1 MKKDSNRNNLIQKQ
15 LKIITKKEEKLL
27 KESNDNYIKNKISP
41 IKDKIEGMVP
51 DKLQSTL
58 ELAFQKGF
66 KVVFDKGTAVIEKT
80 YNKENINMEYDINTY
95 AVNKY
100 PTRKNLRKI
109 DKSTNKKTIFNKS
122 LTIVEGSA
130 LGLLGIGLPDIPIYI
145 GVILKSIYENE
156 VEVKEIS
163 VLKSLFIIIMFT
175 LIPGIINFLY
185 VFLIIIGYIL
195 IREAILFDVLSQF
208 EGPISEDDIDFF
220 IDNAETIEVVIFGF
234 LMYFQTLITAP
245 IFEELLF
252 RGIILNGL
260 LNKYKNSS
268 KKAIIYSAMVFGL
281 VHLNIP
287 QGINAFIGGIILGF
301 IYCYTKSMK
310 LSIFAHFINNLITF
324 VPVPESLIFK
334 FIYIVI
340 GTYVIMK
347 GIKYIRNTKL
357 INISKAS

>member
-1 MKKDSNRNNLIQKQ
+1 MK
-15 LKIITKKEEKLL
+15 
-27 KESNDNYIKNKISP
+27 
-41 IKDKIEGMVP
+41 
-51 DKLQSTL
+51 
-58 ELAFQKGF
+58 
-66 KVVFDKGTAVIEKT
+66 
-80 YNKENINMEYDINTY
+80 
-95 AVNKY
+95 
-100 PTRKNLRKI
+100 
-109 DKSTNKKTIFNKS
+109 
-122 LTIVEGSA
+122 
-130 LGLLGIGLPDIPIYI
+130 
-145 GVILKSIYENE
+145 ILKSIYENK

-175 LIPGIINFLY
+175 LIPGIINFLSTFIMILIDENISIGSVMIIAWIILIPVHMIIIIMVGKKYTKKDIIKINDKKVKINNKDFLY

-347 GIKYIRNTKL
+347 GIKYIRNIKF
-357 INISKAS
+357 INISETN

>member
-1 MKKDSNRNNLIQKQ
+1 MK
-15 LKIITKKEEKLL
+15 
-27 KESNDNYIKNKISP
+27 
-41 IKDKIEGMVP
+41 
-51 DKLQSTL
+51 
-58 ELAFQKGF
+58 
-66 KVVFDKGTAVIEKT
+66 
-80 YNKENINMEYDINTY
+80 
-95 AVNKY
+95 
-100 PTRKNLRKI
+100 
-109 DKSTNKKTIFNKS
+109 
-122 LTIVEGSA
+122 
-130 LGLLGIGLPDIPIYI
+130 
-145 GVILKSIYENE
+145 ILKLIYENE

-175 LIPGIINFLY
+175 LIPGVINFLLTFIMILIDKNISIGSVMIIAALILIPVHMVIIITVGKKYTQKDIIKINDKKVKINKKDFLY

-268 KKAIIYSAMVFGL
+268 KKAIIYSAMAFGL

-287 QGINAFIGGIILGF
+287 QGINAFIGGIILGS
-301 IYCYTKSMK
+301 IYYYTKSMK

-347 GIKYIRNTKL
+347 GIKDIRNIKF
-357 INISKAS
+357 INISETN

>member
-1 MKKDSNRNNLIQKQ
+1 MK
-15 LKIITKKEEKLL
+15 
-27 KESNDNYIKNKISP
+27 
-41 IKDKIEGMVP
+41 
-51 DKLQSTL
+51 
-58 ELAFQKGF
+58 
-66 KVVFDKGTAVIEKT
+66 
-80 YNKENINMEYDINTY
+80 
-95 AVNKY
+95 
-100 PTRKNLRKI
+100 
-109 DKSTNKKTIFNKS
+109 
-122 LTIVEGSA
+122 
-130 LGLLGIGLPDIPIYI
+130 
-145 GVILKSIYENE
+145 ILKLIYENE

-175 LIPGIINFLY
+175 LIPGVINFLLTFIMILIDKNISIGSVMIIAALILIPVHMVIIITVGKKYTQKDIIKINDKKVKINKKDFLY

>member
-1 MKKDSNRNNLIQKQ
+1 MK
-15 LKIITKKEEKLL
+15 
-27 KESNDNYIKNKISP
+27 
-41 IKDKIEGMVP
+41 
-51 DKLQSTL
+51 
-58 ELAFQKGF
+58 
-66 KVVFDKGTAVIEKT
+66 
-80 YNKENINMEYDINTY
+80 
-95 AVNKY
+95 
-100 PTRKNLRKI
+100 
-109 DKSTNKKTIFNKS
+109 
-122 LTIVEGSA
+122 
-130 LGLLGIGLPDIPIYI
+130 
-145 GVILKSIYENE
+145 ILKLIYENE

-163 VLKSLFIIIMFT
+163 VLRSLFIIIMFT
-175 LIPGIINFLY
+175 LIPGIINFLSTFIMILIDENISIGSVMIRAALILIPVHMVIIITVGKKYTQKDIIKINDKKVKINKKDFLY

-301 IYCYTKSMK
+301 IYYYTKSMK

-334 FIYIVI
+334 LSYIVI

-347 GIKYIRNTKL
+347 GIKYIRNIKF
-357 INISKAS
+357 INISETN

>member
-1 MKKDSNRNNLIQKQ
+1 MK
-15 LKIITKKEEKLL
+15 
-27 KESNDNYIKNKISP
+27 
-41 IKDKIEGMVP
+41 
-51 DKLQSTL
+51 
-58 ELAFQKGF
+58 
-66 KVVFDKGTAVIEKT
+66 
-80 YNKENINMEYDINTY
+80 
-95 AVNKY
+95 
-100 PTRKNLRKI
+100 
-109 DKSTNKKTIFNKS
+109 
-122 LTIVEGSA
+122 
-130 LGLLGIGLPDIPIYI
+130 
-145 GVILKSIYENE
+145 ILKSIYENE

-175 LIPGIINFLY
+175 LIPGVINFLLTFIMILIDKNISIGSVMIIAALILIPVHMVIIITVGKKYTQKDIIKINDKKVKINNKDFLY

-347 GIKYIRNTKL
+347 GIKYIRNIKF
-357 INISKAS
+357 INISETN

>member
-1 MKKDSNRNNLIQKQ
+1 MK
-15 LKIITKKEEKLL
+15 
-27 KESNDNYIKNKISP
+27 
-41 IKDKIEGMVP
+41 
-51 DKLQSTL
+51 
-58 ELAFQKGF
+58 
-66 KVVFDKGTAVIEKT
+66 
-80 YNKENINMEYDINTY
+80 
-95 AVNKY
+95 
-100 PTRKNLRKI
+100 
-109 DKSTNKKTIFNKS
+109 
-122 LTIVEGSA
+122 
-130 LGLLGIGLPDIPIYI
+130 
-145 GVILKSIYENE
+145 ILKSIYENE

-175 LIPGIINFLY
+175 LIPGVINFLLTFIMILIDKNISIGSVMIIAALILIPVHMVIIITVGKKYTQKDIIKINDKKVKINKKDFLY

-245 IFEELLF
+245 IFEELQF

-347 GIKYIRNTKL
+347 GIKYIRNIKF
-357 INISKAS
+357 INISETN

>member
-1 MKKDSNRNNLIQKQ
+1 MK
-15 LKIITKKEEKLL
+15 
-27 KESNDNYIKNKISP
+27 
-41 IKDKIEGMVP
+41 
-51 DKLQSTL
+51 
-58 ELAFQKGF
+58 
-66 KVVFDKGTAVIEKT
+66 
-80 YNKENINMEYDINTY
+80 
-95 AVNKY
+95 
-100 PTRKNLRKI
+100 
-109 DKSTNKKTIFNKS
+109 
-122 LTIVEGSA
+122 
-130 LGLLGIGLPDIPIYI
+130 
-145 GVILKSIYENE
+145 ILKSIYENE

-163 VLKSLFIIIMFT
+163 VLRSLFIIIMFT
-175 LIPGIINFLY
+175 LIPGIINFLSTFIMILIDENISIGSVMIRAALILIPVHMVIIITVGKKYTQKDIIKINDKKVKINNKDFLY

>member
-1 MKKDSNRNNLIQKQ
+1 MK
-15 LKIITKKEEKLL
+15 
-27 KESNDNYIKNKISP
+27 
-41 IKDKIEGMVP
+41 
-51 DKLQSTL
+51 
-58 ELAFQKGF
+58 
-66 KVVFDKGTAVIEKT
+66 
-80 YNKENINMEYDINTY
+80 
-95 AVNKY
+95 
-100 PTRKNLRKI
+100 
-109 DKSTNKKTIFNKS
+109 
-122 LTIVEGSA
+122 
-130 LGLLGIGLPDIPIYI
+130 
-145 GVILKSIYENE
+145 ILKLIYENE

-175 LIPGIINFLY
+175 LIPGVINFLLTFIMILIDENISIGSVMIIAALILIPVHMVIIITVGKKYTQKDIIKINDKKVKINKKDFLY

>member
-1 MKKDSNRNNLIQKQ
+1 MK
-15 LKIITKKEEKLL
+15 
-27 KESNDNYIKNKISP
+27 
-41 IKDKIEGMVP
+41 
-51 DKLQSTL
+51 
-58 ELAFQKGF
+58 
-66 KVVFDKGTAVIEKT
+66 
-80 YNKENINMEYDINTY
+80 
-95 AVNKY
+95 
-100 PTRKNLRKI
+100 
-109 DKSTNKKTIFNKS
+109 
-122 LTIVEGSA
+122 
-130 LGLLGIGLPDIPIYI
+130 
-145 GVILKSIYENE
+145 ILKSIYENE

-175 LIPGIINFLY
+175 LIPGIINFLLTFIMILIDENTSIGSVMIIIPVHMIIIIMVGKKYTQKDIIKINDKKVKINNKDFLY

>member
-1 MKKDSNRNNLIQKQ
+1 MK
-15 LKIITKKEEKLL
+15 
-27 KESNDNYIKNKISP
+27 
-41 IKDKIEGMVP
+41 
-51 DKLQSTL
+51 
-58 ELAFQKGF
+58 
-66 KVVFDKGTAVIEKT
+66 
-80 YNKENINMEYDINTY
+80 
-95 AVNKY
+95 
-100 PTRKNLRKI
+100 
-109 DKSTNKKTIFNKS
+109 
-122 LTIVEGSA
+122 
-130 LGLLGIGLPDIPIYI
+130 
-145 GVILKSIYENE
+145 ILKSIYENE

-163 VLKSLFIIIMFT
+163 VLRSLFIIIMFT
-175 LIPGIINFLY
+175 LIPGIINFLSTFIMILIDENISIGSVMIIAALILIPVHMVIIITVGKKYTQKDIIKINDKKVKINNKDFLY

>member
-1 MKKDSNRNNLIQKQ
+1 MK
-15 LKIITKKEEKLL
+15 
-27 KESNDNYIKNKISP
+27 
-41 IKDKIEGMVP
+41 
-51 DKLQSTL
+51 
-58 ELAFQKGF
+58 
-66 KVVFDKGTAVIEKT
+66 
-80 YNKENINMEYDINTY
+80 
-95 AVNKY
+95 
-100 PTRKNLRKI
+100 
-109 DKSTNKKTIFNKS
+109 
-122 LTIVEGSA
+122 
-130 LGLLGIGLPDIPIYI
+130 
-145 GVILKSIYENE
+145 ILKSIYENE

-175 LIPGIINFLY
+175 LIPGIINFLSTFIMILIDENISIGSVMIRAALILIPVHMVIIITVGKKYTQKDIIKINDKKVKINKKDFLY

>member
-1 MKKDSNRNNLIQKQ
+1 MK
-15 LKIITKKEEKLL
+15 
-27 KESNDNYIKNKISP
+27 
-41 IKDKIEGMVP
+41 
-51 DKLQSTL
+51 
-58 ELAFQKGF
+58 
-66 KVVFDKGTAVIEKT
+66 
-80 YNKENINMEYDINTY
+80 
-95 AVNKY
+95 
-100 PTRKNLRKI
+100 
-109 DKSTNKKTIFNKS
+109 
-122 LTIVEGSA
+122 
-130 LGLLGIGLPDIPIYI
+130 
-145 GVILKSIYENE
+145 ILKSIYENE

-175 LIPGIINFLY
+175 LIPGIINFLSTFIMILIDENISIGSVMIIAVIILIPVHMIIIIMVGKKYTQKDIIKINDKKVKINNKDFLY

>member
-1 MKKDSNRNNLIQKQ
+1 MK
-15 LKIITKKEEKLL
+15 
-27 KESNDNYIKNKISP
+27 
-41 IKDKIEGMVP
+41 
-51 DKLQSTL
+51 
-58 ELAFQKGF
+58 
-66 KVVFDKGTAVIEKT
+66 
-80 YNKENINMEYDINTY
+80 
-95 AVNKY
+95 
-100 PTRKNLRKI
+100 
-109 DKSTNKKTIFNKS
+109 
-122 LTIVEGSA
+122 
-130 LGLLGIGLPDIPIYI
+130 
-145 GVILKSIYENE
+145 ILKSIYENK

-175 LIPGIINFLY
+175 LIPGVINFLLTFIMILIDENISIGSVMIIAALILIPVHMVIIITVGKKYTQKDIIKINDKKVKINKKDFLY

-268 KKAIIYSAMVFGL
+268 KKAIIYSAMAFGL

>member
-1 MKKDSNRNNLIQKQ
+1 MK
-15 LKIITKKEEKLL
+15 
-27 KESNDNYIKNKISP
+27 
-41 IKDKIEGMVP
+41 
-51 DKLQSTL
+51 
-58 ELAFQKGF
+58 
-66 KVVFDKGTAVIEKT
+66 
-80 YNKENINMEYDINTY
+80 
-95 AVNKY
+95 
-100 PTRKNLRKI
+100 
-109 DKSTNKKTIFNKS
+109 
-122 LTIVEGSA
+122 
-130 LGLLGIGLPDIPIYI
+130 
-145 GVILKSIYENE
+145 ILKLIYENE

-175 LIPGIINFLY
+175 LIPGVINFLLTFIMILIDKNISIGSVMIIAALILIPVHMVIIITVGKKYTQKDIIKINDKKVKINNKDFLY

-268 KKAIIYSAMVFGL
+268 KKAIIYSAMAFGL

-287 QGINAFIGGIILGF
+287 QGINAFIGGIILGS
-301 IYCYTKSMK
+301 IYYYTKSMK

>member
-1 MKKDSNRNNLIQKQ
+1 MK
-15 LKIITKKEEKLL
+15 
-27 KESNDNYIKNKISP
+27 
-41 IKDKIEGMVP
+41 
-51 DKLQSTL
+51 
-58 ELAFQKGF
+58 
-66 KVVFDKGTAVIEKT
+66 
-80 YNKENINMEYDINTY
+80 
-95 AVNKY
+95 
-100 PTRKNLRKI
+100 
-109 DKSTNKKTIFNKS
+109 
-122 LTIVEGSA
+122 
-130 LGLLGIGLPDIPIYI
+130 
-145 GVILKSIYENE
+145 ILKSIYENE

-175 LIPGIINFLY
+175 LIPGVINFLLTFIMILIDKNISIGSVMIIAALILIPVHMVIIITVGKKYTQKDIIKINDKKVKINKKDFLY

-268 KKAIIYSAMVFGL
+268 KKAIIYSAMAFGL

-287 QGINAFIGGIILGF
+287 QGINAFIGGIILGS
-301 IYCYTKSMK
+301 IYYYTKSMK

>member
-1 MKKDSNRNNLIQKQ
+1 MK
-15 LKIITKKEEKLL
+15 
-27 KESNDNYIKNKISP
+27 
-41 IKDKIEGMVP
+41 
-51 DKLQSTL
+51 
-58 ELAFQKGF
+58 
-66 KVVFDKGTAVIEKT
+66 
-80 YNKENINMEYDINTY
+80 
-95 AVNKY
+95 
-100 PTRKNLRKI
+100 
-109 DKSTNKKTIFNKS
+109 
-122 LTIVEGSA
+122 
-130 LGLLGIGLPDIPIYI
+130 
-145 GVILKSIYENE
+145 ILKLIYENE

-175 LIPGIINFLY
+175 LIPGVINFLLTFIMILIDENISIGSVMIIAALILIPVHMVIIITVGKKYTQKDIIKINDKKVKINNKDFLY

-287 QGINAFIGGIILGF
+287 QGIHAFIGGIILGS
-301 IYCYTKSMK
+301 IYY
-310 LSIFAHFINNLITF
+310 L
-324 VPVPESLIFK
+324 SLIH
-334 FIYIVI
+334 I
-340 GTYVIMK
+340 
-347 GIKYIRNTKL
+347 
-357 INISKAS
+357 

>member
-1 MKKDSNRNNLIQKQ
+1 MK
-15 LKIITKKEEKLL
+15 
-27 KESNDNYIKNKISP
+27 
-41 IKDKIEGMVP
+41 
-51 DKLQSTL
+51 
-58 ELAFQKGF
+58 
-66 KVVFDKGTAVIEKT
+66 
-80 YNKENINMEYDINTY
+80 
-95 AVNKY
+95 
-100 PTRKNLRKI
+100 
-109 DKSTNKKTIFNKS
+109 
-122 LTIVEGSA
+122 
-130 LGLLGIGLPDIPIYI
+130 
-145 GVILKSIYENE
+145 ILKSIYENE

-175 LIPGIINFLY
+175 LIPGVINFLLTFIMILIDKNISIGSVMIIAALILIPVHMVIIITVGKKYTQKDIIKINDKKVKINKKDFLY

-268 KKAIIYSAMVFGL
+268 KKAIIYSAMAFGL

>member
-1 MKKDSNRNNLIQKQ
+1 MK
-15 LKIITKKEEKLL
+15 
-27 KESNDNYIKNKISP
+27 
-41 IKDKIEGMVP
+41 
-51 DKLQSTL
+51 
-58 ELAFQKGF
+58 
-66 KVVFDKGTAVIEKT
+66 
-80 YNKENINMEYDINTY
+80 
-95 AVNKY
+95 
-100 PTRKNLRKI
+100 
-109 DKSTNKKTIFNKS
+109 
-122 LTIVEGSA
+122 
-130 LGLLGIGLPDIPIYI
+130 
-145 GVILKSIYENE
+145 ILKSIYENE

-175 LIPGIINFLY
+175 LIPGIINFLSTFIMILIDENISIGSVMIIAALILIPVHMIIIIMVGKKYTQKDIIKINDKKVKINNKDFLY

-268 KKAIIYSAMVFGL
+268 KKAIIYSAMIFGL

>member
-1 MKKDSNRNNLIQKQ
+1 
-15 LKIITKKEEKLL
+15 
-27 KESNDNYIKNKISP
+27 
-41 IKDKIEGMVP
+41 
-51 DKLQSTL
+51 
-58 ELAFQKGF
+58 
-66 KVVFDKGTAVIEKT
+66 
-80 YNKENINMEYDINTY
+80 
-95 AVNKY
+95 
-100 PTRKNLRKI
+100 
-109 DKSTNKKTIFNKS
+109 
-122 LTIVEGSA
+122 
-130 LGLLGIGLPDIPIYI
+130 
-145 GVILKSIYENE
+145 
-156 VEVKEIS
+156 
-163 VLKSLFIIIMFT
+163 MFT
-175 LIPGIINFLY
+175 LIPGIINFLSTFIMILIDENISIGSVMIRAALILIPVHMVIIITVGKKYTQKDIIKINDKKVKINKKDFLY

>member
-1 MKKDSNRNNLIQKQ
+1 MK
-15 LKIITKKEEKLL
+15 
-27 KESNDNYIKNKISP
+27 
-41 IKDKIEGMVP
+41 
-51 DKLQSTL
+51 
-58 ELAFQKGF
+58 
-66 KVVFDKGTAVIEKT
+66 
-80 YNKENINMEYDINTY
+80 
-95 AVNKY
+95 
-100 PTRKNLRKI
+100 
-109 DKSTNKKTIFNKS
+109 
-122 LTIVEGSA
+122 
-130 LGLLGIGLPDIPIYI
+130 
-145 GVILKSIYENE
+145 ILKSIYENE

-175 LIPGIINFLY
+175 LILGIINFLSTFIMILIDENISIGSVMIIAALILIPVHMVIIITVGKKYTQKDIIKINDKKVKINNKDFLY

>member
-1 MKKDSNRNNLIQKQ
+1 MK
-15 LKIITKKEEKLL
+15 
-27 KESNDNYIKNKISP
+27 
-41 IKDKIEGMVP
+41 
-51 DKLQSTL
+51 
-58 ELAFQKGF
+58 
-66 KVVFDKGTAVIEKT
+66 
-80 YNKENINMEYDINTY
+80 
-95 AVNKY
+95 
-100 PTRKNLRKI
+100 
-109 DKSTNKKTIFNKS
+109 
-122 LTIVEGSA
+122 
-130 LGLLGIGLPDIPIYI
+130 
-145 GVILKSIYENE
+145 ILKSIYENE

-175 LIPGIINFLY
+175 LIPGIINFLSTFIMILIDENISIGFVMIIAGIILIPVHMIIIIMVGKKYTQKDIIKINDKKVKINNKDFLY

-268 KKAIIYSAMVFGL
+268 KKAIIYSAIVFGL

-334 FIYIVI
+334 LSYIVI

-347 GIKYIRNTKL
+347 GIKYIRNIKF
-357 INISKAS
+357 INISETN

>member
-1 MKKDSNRNNLIQKQ
+1 MK
-15 LKIITKKEEKLL
+15 
-27 KESNDNYIKNKISP
+27 
-41 IKDKIEGMVP
+41 
-51 DKLQSTL
+51 
-58 ELAFQKGF
+58 
-66 KVVFDKGTAVIEKT
+66 
-80 YNKENINMEYDINTY
+80 
-95 AVNKY
+95 
-100 PTRKNLRKI
+100 
-109 DKSTNKKTIFNKS
+109 
-122 LTIVEGSA
+122 
-130 LGLLGIGLPDIPIYI
+130 
-145 GVILKSIYENE
+145 ILKLIYENE

-175 LIPGIINFLY
+175 LIPGVINFLLTFIMILIDKNISIGSVMIIAALILIPVHMVIIITVGKKYTQKDIIKINDKKVKINNKDFLY

-287 QGINAFIGGIILGF
+287 QGINAFIGGIILGS
-301 IYCYTKSMK
+301 IYYYTKSMK

-347 GIKYIRNTKL
+347 GIKYIRNIKF
-357 INISKAS
+357 INISETN

>member
-1 MKKDSNRNNLIQKQ
+1 MI
-15 LKIITKKEEKLL
+15 
-27 KESNDNYIKNKISP
+27 
-41 IKDKIEGMVP
+41 
-51 DKLQSTL
+51 
-58 ELAFQKGF
+58 
-66 KVVFDKGTAVIEKT
+66 
-80 YNKENINMEYDINTY
+80 
-95 AVNKY
+95 
-100 PTRKNLRKI
+100 
-109 DKSTNKKTIFNKS
+109 
-122 LTIVEGSA
+122 
-130 LGLLGIGLPDIPIYI
+130 
-145 GVILKSIYENE
+145 
-156 VEVKEIS
+156 
-163 VLKSLFIIIMFT
+163 IIIMVGKKYT
-175 LIPGIINFLY
+175 QKDIIKINDKKVKINNKDFLY

-347 GIKYIRNTKL
+347 GIKYIRNIKF
-357 INISKAS
+357 INISETN

>member
-1 MKKDSNRNNLIQKQ
+1 MK
-15 LKIITKKEEKLL
+15 
-27 KESNDNYIKNKISP
+27 
-41 IKDKIEGMVP
+41 
-51 DKLQSTL
+51 
-58 ELAFQKGF
+58 
-66 KVVFDKGTAVIEKT
+66 
-80 YNKENINMEYDINTY
+80 
-95 AVNKY
+95 
-100 PTRKNLRKI
+100 
-109 DKSTNKKTIFNKS
+109 
-122 LTIVEGSA
+122 
-130 LGLLGIGLPDIPIYI
+130 
-145 GVILKSIYENE
+145 ILKSIYENE

-175 LIPGIINFLY
+175 LIPGVINFLLTFIMILIDKNISIGSVMIIAALILIPVHMVIIITVGKKYTQKDIIKINDKKVKINKKDFLY

-347 GIKYIRNTKL
+347 GIKYIRNIKF
-357 INISKAS
+357 INISETN

>member
-1 MKKDSNRNNLIQKQ
+1 MK
-15 LKIITKKEEKLL
+15 
-27 KESNDNYIKNKISP
+27 
-41 IKDKIEGMVP
+41 
-51 DKLQSTL
+51 
-58 ELAFQKGF
+58 
-66 KVVFDKGTAVIEKT
+66 
-80 YNKENINMEYDINTY
+80 
-95 AVNKY
+95 
-100 PTRKNLRKI
+100 
-109 DKSTNKKTIFNKS
+109 
-122 LTIVEGSA
+122 
-130 LGLLGIGLPDIPIYI
+130 
-145 GVILKSIYENE
+145 ILKLIYENE

-163 VLKSLFIIIMFT
+163 VLKPLFIIIMFT
-175 LIPGIINFLY
+175 LIPGVINFLLTFIMILIDENISIGSVMIIAALILIPVHMVIIITVGKKYTQKDIIKINDKKVKINNKDFLY

>member
-1 MKKDSNRNNLIQKQ
+1 MK
-15 LKIITKKEEKLL
+15 
-27 KESNDNYIKNKISP
+27 
-41 IKDKIEGMVP
+41 
-51 DKLQSTL
+51 
-58 ELAFQKGF
+58 
-66 KVVFDKGTAVIEKT
+66 
-80 YNKENINMEYDINTY
+80 
-95 AVNKY
+95 
-100 PTRKNLRKI
+100 
-109 DKSTNKKTIFNKS
+109 
-122 LTIVEGSA
+122 
-130 LGLLGIGLPDIPIYI
+130 
-145 GVILKSIYENE
+145 ILKLIYENE

-175 LIPGIINFLY
+175 LIPGVINFLLTFIMILIDENISIGSVMIIAALILIPVHMVIIITVGKKYTQKDIIKINDKKVKINKKDFLY

-268 KKAIIYSAMVFGL
+268 KKAIIYSAMAFGL

-287 QGINAFIGGIILGF
+287 QGINAFIGGIILGS
-301 IYCYTKSMK
+301 IYYYTKSMK
-310 LSIFAHFINNLITF
+310 LPIFAHFINNLITF